1 MKPLTLTVL
10 IVLCLCRI
18 LVAEQV
24 TDPAWASYR
33 VWVRSGNGASGGS
46 ATGIASDLV
55 VTNVHVV
62 GRQGV
67 TVEVLHPLR
76 GYQWSGQVVAIDPS
90 ADVALVHVTPA
101 SLDWVEIGT
110 DPRSGQ
116 VCSLYGYGGD
126 SKLKRGVGRYLS
138 ANGSRGGDVPVWEAE
153 VESISGDSGG
163 GLFDEFGRLTSVNW
177 GGEGDVAKSASTPAS
192 YVTRL
197 LTRWRSGG
205 QIAQQPPR
213 QEQPRRSGRMPP
225 KQPILQLTPKDP
237 LERFDVDGFVKYL
250 ASKVK
255 LEAK

>member
-1 MKPLTLTVL
+1 MKFLTAVI
-10 IVLCLCRI
+10 IVSLSCHF

-24 TDPAWASYR
+24 TDPAWSSYR

-46 ATGIASDLV
+46 ATGIAANLV

-62 GRQGV
+62 GRPGV

-101 SLDWVEIGT
+101 SLDWVEIGS
-110 DPRSGQ
+110 DPQPGQ

-138 ANGSRGGDVPVWEAE
+138 ADGSRGDGVPVWDAE
-153 VESISGDSGG
+153 VESISGDSGS
-163 GLFDEFGRLTSVNW
+163 GLFDDQGRLCSVNW
-177 GGEGDVAKSASTPAS
+177 GGGDRNESASTPVS
-192 YVTRL
+192 YVSRL
-197 LTRWRSGG
+197 IDRWRGGG
-205 QIAQQPPR
+205 QIAQQPP
-213 QEQPRRSGRMPP
+213 QQPRPRRPGRMPP
-225 KQPILQLTPKDP
+225 KQPILELTPKDP

-250 ASKVK
+250 ASKVQK
-255 LEAK
+255 